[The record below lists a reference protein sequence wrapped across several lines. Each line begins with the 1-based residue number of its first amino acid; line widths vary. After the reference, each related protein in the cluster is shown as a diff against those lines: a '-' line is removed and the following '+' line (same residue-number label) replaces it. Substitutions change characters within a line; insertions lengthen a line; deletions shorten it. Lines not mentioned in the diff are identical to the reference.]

1 MKRNYIEGEWI
12 NALMR
17 AFTNLGL
24 DTQAII
30 KDLSGFEGQGFISGH
45 RMDVGS
51 ARQMWHRADRQ
62 ARDPLLGL
70 KAGSSLDYR
79 AVGVLT
85 PVIWHSPTVRVA
97 LNNVAAFQTLIS
109 ESGAYKIKHG
119 QAPKTHE
126 PAANYSADEHLI
138 CEYIPAP
145 NVVPV
150 NPHQVLAVVSGTLGI
165 IHAISNG
172 QVQAQALQIPS
183 AFNNYLNVSLLEKAL
198 NEQGIK
204 CPVHAKGEHFSLTFS
219 HEYLDTPLPG
229 CDAHLYEINK
239 SYAEDLL
246 RTKRAGLALI
256 DSIKDI
262 IIHKGYSLATIED
275 VQTQLGLHSRTLQRN
290 LLEQGTGF
298 RQIKEELLKE
308 QAIHLLI
315 SQKLSINQ
323 VAQQLGYSET
333 SAFHR
338 AFKTWCGLT
347 PKQFCNK
354 RHF

>member
-30 KDLSGFEGQGFISGH
+30 QDLPGFEGQGFISGQ
-45 RMDVGS
+45 RLDVGS
-51 ARQMWHRADRQ
+51 ARQMWHRADLQ
-62 ARDPLLGL
+62 ACDPLLGL
-70 KAGSSLDYR
+70 KAGGSLDYR

-97 LNNVAAFQTLIS
+97 LNNIATFQTLIS
-109 ESGAYKIKHG
+109 ESGAYKITDKQKP
-119 QAPKTHE
+119 QANRPIL
-126 PAANYSADEHLI
+126 DHLV
-138 CEYIPAP
+138 CEYIPTP

-172 QVQAQALQIPS
+172 QVQAKTLQVPT
-183 AFNNYLNVSLLEKAL
+183 AFKQSINTNLLEKAL
-198 NEQGIK
+198 NEQQIK
-204 CPVHAKGEHFSLTFS
+204 CQVHSQGEHFSLTFS
-219 HEYLDTPLPG
+219 HEHLDIPLPG

-256 DSIKDI
+256 DSVKEVI
-262 IIHKGYSLATIED
+262 IQQGYSLATIED

-290 LLEQGTGF
+290 LLEQGTRF
-298 RQIKEELLKE
+298 RQIKEELLKD

-315 SQKLSINQ
+315 SKKLSINA

-338 AFKTWCGLT
+338 AFKTWSGVT
-347 PKQFCNK
+347 PKQFCNI